1 MALRG
6 LTGTQHRGKDHLLGT
21 ARCQTDKLQTSR
33 SHSYILILAGTFMFL
48 PGFLVGRVGL
58 TVGHRVAHETHVERW

>member
-21 ARCQTDKLQTSR
+21 AHCQRDKLQSFG
-33 SHSYILILAGTFMFL
+33 SHSYILILAGIFIFL
-48 PGFLVGRVGL
+48 TGFLVGRVGL
-58 TVGHRVAHETHVERW
+58 TVGHRVAHEMPVERW